1 MKLRWALALAL
12 AIAPATARAQTAPV
26 TTVAWNQSVTAEQ
39 RVGQLATARTTLQGT
54 YDSEL
59 RAIDRLKQQRASW
72 RRDRELRDQLS
83 TANET
88 ARQLAV
94 ATRDLTAAQAQLAA
108 AHRTLV
114 TAIDAEL
121 AAGTTPA
128 RSAQLAGVK
137 TKLALPN
144 RAVRRIVLAETA
156 IDPLADPEELDQQAA
171 ALRES
176 EAELQRQ
183 VLSLDSQE
191 KQLEHVAELRKEHDR
206 TIEMDRRDDNQ
217 TRRTT
222 GHSGGESATVG
233 DASGPRGSD
242 PTPAQSPTGTTLG
255 GGGTFESEARVALAD
270 VVDATTIDTLAR
282 AQRSGDPA
290 QRAAAARATRDAV
303 AARLQ
308 MLKTKRLE
316 VEARA
321 KSLRR

>member
-137 TKLALPN
+137 TQLAPPS

-290 QRAAAARATRDAV
+290 QRAAAANPAFRFPWLRQAALAATSRELC
-303 AARLQ
+303 R
-308 MLKTKRLE
+308 
-316 VEARA
+316 
-321 KSLRR
+321 